1 MHTTFHDYIGVF
13 ENAASDELCD
23 TMIESYENAVATGL
37 SRQVAGA
44 TQFNSE
50 VRRMDFSLFFEVDFP
65 ALTQQVNAVL
75 DQCLNRYVQEYIG
88 LKNLSFYS
96 LHCKV
101 QKTPPKGGYHVWHCE
116 QENTNTA
123 RRCLVWTL
131 YLNDIPDN
139 EGETEFLH
147 QCFRL
152 KPKKGM
158 VCLFPAAWTHT
169 HRGNLVMTTDKY
181 IATGW
186 YLLN

>member
-1 MHTTFHDYIGVF
+1 MNAKFHDYIGIF
-13 ENAASDELCD
+13 ENAATDELCD
-23 TMIESYENAVATGL
+23 LLVQTYDRAVATGI
-37 SRQVAGA
+37 SKNVAGA
-44 TQFNSE
+44 DQFKSE
-50 VRRMDFSLFFEVDFP
+50 IKRMDFSMFFEVDFP
-65 ALTQQVNAVL
+65 DLTLQVNSVL
-75 DQCLNRYVQEYIG
+75 DKCLQEYMKEYIG
-88 LKNLSFYS
+88 LKNISFYS
-96 LHCKV
+96 LTCKV

-116 QENTNTA
+116 QDNINTS

-131 YLNDIPDN
+131 YLNDIPDG

-158 VCLFPAAWTHT
+158 VCLFPASWTHV
-169 HRGNLVMTTDKY
+169 HRGNLVMTKDKY